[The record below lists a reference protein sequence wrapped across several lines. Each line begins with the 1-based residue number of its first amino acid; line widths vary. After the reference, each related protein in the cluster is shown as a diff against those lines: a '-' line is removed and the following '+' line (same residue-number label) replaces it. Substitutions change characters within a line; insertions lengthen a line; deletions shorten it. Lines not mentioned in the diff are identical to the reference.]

1 MKMLRGL
8 GSEFFVWSVIGASVV
23 CAGGASS
30 ASAAQAPAGAQ
41 APGAQVPSAGP
52 RFVRVGANGAK
63 LFNLADKSAEVV
75 LKASAGTLL
84 QVHGERA
91 GYLDVSTPGGLEV
104 WVFGEYAAP
113 AGEPGMIE
121 ITGNGVSMRPLPMS
135 NEKSF
140 PLAQRLMKGD
150 KVRFVGRNDPSKPFE
165 EDWIHVVS
173 PASAHAWAIASETTP
188 LAAGEDGSA
197 LWMAAERNVLANAP
211 IIAVPRTAKADVKAP
226 EKSASA
232 PKVADKAPMKTDSSK
247 TDTAADAKPEKPK
260 AAQAS
265 APSDA
270 LANAEKLM
278 EAARKAD
285 RPDFAPA
292 KLAYKRI
299 VETSPSGAAAD
310 TARVRLQEIDA
321 REELIAL
328 QADAQKTEAMREE
341 EIAKKNAEL
350 REASLYQDPLWGRFQ
365 ARGWLEKDGE
375 RFVIRWANK
384 RTADVVCSQKRYDLN
399 AYVGFEIGVV
409 GAQSRAGQSGTVVD
423 VSRIEVLSGAG
434 SVR

>member
-1 MKMLRGL
+1 MKIKREWSG
-8 GSEFFVWSVIGASVV
+8 FVWSVLGIGVV
-23 CAGGASS
+23 CAGGASFVHAVQAP
-30 ASAAQAPAGAQ
+30 ASAQAPN
-41 APGAQVPSAGP
+41 SAA
-52 RFVRVGANGAK
+52 RFVRVKDGGAK

-91 GYLDVSTPGGLEV
+91 GYLDVSAPGGVEV
-104 WVFGEYAAP
+104 WVFGEYAKA
-113 AGEPGMIE
+113 ADAPGMIE

-150 KVRFVGRNDPSKPFE
+150 RVRFLGRNDPSQPFE
-165 EDWIHVVS
+165 EDWIKVVS
-173 PASAHAWAIASETTP
+173 PVSAHAWAIAAETMP

-197 LWMAAERNVLANAP
+197 LWMAAEKSALASA
-211 IIAVPRTAKADVKAP
+211 ALVEVPRAAAKNGANGAAASGAAAASAAKASTDAAAKA
-226 EKSASA
+226 
-232 PKVADKAPMKTDSSK
+232 
-247 TDTAADAKPEKPK
+247 EKPK
-260 AAQAS
+260 GAPVAAAS
-265 APSDA
+265 QGSSSPADA

-278 EAARKAD
+278 ETARKAEK
-285 RPDFAPA
+285 PDFAPA
-292 KLAYKRI
+292 KLAYKKI
-299 VETSPSGAAAD
+299 IDTTPSGAAAD

-321 REELIAL
+321 REELAAL
-328 QADAQKTEAMREE
+328 HVAAQQSEVMREE

-384 RTADVVCSQKRYDLN
+384 RTAEVVCSQKRYDLN
-399 AYVGFEIGVV
+399 EYVGFEVGVS
-409 GAQSRAGQSGTVVD
+409 GAQSRAGGVEKPAIVD
-423 VSRIEVLSGAG
+423 AARIEVLSGAG

>member
-30 ASAAQAPAGAQ
+30 AAAAQNPASAQAPSTA
-41 APGAQVPSAGP
+41 P

-91 GYLDVSTPGGLEV
+91 GYLDVSAPGGVEV
-104 WVFGEYAAP
+104 WVFGEYAQP

-150 KVRFVGRNDPSKPFE
+150 KVRYVGRNDPSKPFE
-165 EDWIHVVS
+165 EDWIKVVS

-197 LWMAAERNVLANAP
+197 LWMAAERNAITSAALV
-211 IIAVPRTAKADVKAP
+211 AVPRTAKAPDAKAP

-232 PKVADKAPMKTDSSK
+232 PKVAEKAPMKADSAK

-278 EAARKAD
+278 EAARKAE

-321 REELIAL
+321 REELLAL
-328 QADAQKTEAMREE
+328 QVDAKKTEAMREE
-341 EIAKKNAEL
+341 EIAKKNVEL

-365 ARGWLEKDGE
+365 ARGWLEKDGD

-399 AYVGFEIGVV
+399 AYVGYEVGVV

-423 VSRIEVLSGAG
+423 VSRIEVISGAG